1 MLRAKLP
8 PLQTVHPSMP
18 GEDKGAKRRCFVPRP
33 EAHVRLFLLY
43 GIADVAMSLEP
54 WIRAAANL
62 DWLEIRLV
70 DLPGH
75 GFRTHEELPACS
87 RGGAAALDEAAIHA
101 QRAELIATLTD
112 EIAKAAGDAP
122 YALYG
127 FSSGA
132 MFAYLLV
139 LELTRRRQP
148 PPFRLFA
155 AGRGVT

>member
-87 RGGAAALDEAAIHA
+87 RGVEGVPADLADLAF
-101 QRAELIATLTD
+101 
-112 EIAKAAGDAP
+112 AP
-122 YALYG
+122 R
-127 FSSGA
+127 SGA
-132 MFAYLLV
+132 
-139 LELTRRRQP
+139 RRIGCKMVHDRSI
-148 PPFRLFA
+148 LYKS
-155 AGRGVT
+155 